1 MALFDPELFP
11 PAYWQSPFVWGMVW
25 VFGAIWGSFL
35 NVCIYRIQK
44 EMSVSWP
51 GSHCFKC
58 EKPIA
63 WYDNIPVLSWFI
75 LRGKCRN
82 CGTGFSMRYAIIEA
96 ITGALFLALW
106 IVEGPS
112 WVMLCHWL
120 MTFGLLLGTGIDLDD
135 FWIPDRVTWGGIIIG
150 IPLSALV
157 PALHGE
163 VLWTMGLWA
172 SVKGAALGF
181 GLLWLVGV
189 LGKLAFKKD
198 AMGFGD
204 VKLLGAIGAFLGGGA
219 TLFVVFA
226 SALLGSIV
234 GVSLILMGK
243 SELGGR
249 IPFGPYLSAA
259 ALIWL
264 FGGDQLF
271 DAYMNLVLPAGPGL

>member
-1 MALFDPELFP
+1 MGLFDPELFP
-11 PAYWQSPFVWGMVW
+11 PEFWQTPFVWLMVW
-25 VFGAIWGSFL
+25 IFGAIWGSFL

-51 GSHCFKC
+51 GSHCFNCK
-58 EKPIA
+58 KPIA
-63 WYDNIPVLSWFI
+63 WYDNIPVFSWFI

-82 CGTGFSMRYAIIEA
+82 CGTGFSIRYAVIEA
-96 ITGALFLALW
+96 VTGALFLGLW
-106 IVEGPS
+106 ILEGPS
-112 WVMLCHWL
+112 TVMLCHWL

-135 FWIPDRVTWGGIIIG
+135 FWIPDRVTWGGILIG

-163 VLWTMGLWA
+163 TVWTLGLWA
-172 SVKGAALGF
+172 AVKGAALGF
-181 GLLWLVGV
+181 GMLWLVSV
-189 LGKLAFKKD
+189 LGKMAFKKD

-204 VKLLGAIGAFLGGGA
+204 VKLLGAIGAFLGAPA
-219 TLFVVFA
+219 TLFVVFV
-226 SALLGSIV
+226 SALLGSVV
-234 GVSLILMGK
+234 GISLIVFGK

-259 ALIWL
+259 AFVWL

-271 DAYMNLVLPAGPGL
+271 DAYVNFVLNPGAGL